1 MRRCS
6 VIIVTYNS
14 AAQIEACV
22 RALAAQ
28 DCEIIVVDNASQDD
42 TVSRVRNLAG
52 EIPRQLV
59 VQPRNSGFAGGVNQ
73 GVRAASGEVL
83 LILNPDAIA
92 EAGAI
97 DALLTCLNNSGA
109 VAVGC
114 ALFDAHGAPAA
125 GFAFRRLPKLSSLL
139 FEAMLLNQL
148 WSGNPVNRKYRCLD
162 ADLARE
168 QFVEQ
173 PAGACLAVTRAA
185 WVAVGGMDTQ
195 FYPVWFED
203 VDLCTRLLQIGGPI
217 VYCPAAHF
225 RHSGAH
231 SVGKLSFQDKQRFW
245 YTNMLRYA
253 QKHFSRG
260 KVTMLRVGI
269 VAGMALRSL
278 ATLLGGKPP
287 AVSTSTAVKSY
298 WSVAK
303 MATSSPARDQV

>member
-1 MRRCS
+1 MGRCS

-42 TVSRVRNLAG
+42 TVSRVQTLAG
-52 EIPRQLV
+52 EIPLQLV

-73 GVRAASGEVL
+73 GARAASGEVL

-97 DALLTCLNNSGA
+97 DALLTGLNNSGA
-109 VAVGC
+109 VAVGG

-125 GFAFRRLPKLSSLL
+125 GFAFRRLPELSSLL
-139 FEAMLLNQL
+139 FEAMLVNQL

-162 ADLARE
+162 ADLGRE

-185 WVAVGGMDTQ
+185 WVAVGGMDPQ

-203 VDLCTRLLQIGGPI
+203 VDLCTRLLQMGGRI

-231 SVGKLSFQDKQRFW
+231 SVGKLSFQDKQKFW

-260 KVTMLRVGI
+260 KVTVLRAGI

-287 AVSTSTAVKSY
+287 AVSISTAVKSY